1 MQGGTELIAPLWQVS
16 LLEALNRMAVF
27 KDETKRKVNIQVKV
41 LGIDVPSFGASFETA
56 VTARYEI
63 IDRASGSTIYTQEFS
78 STGLVPASYAF
89 MGMMR
94 ARESGNRAVQN
105 NIAMFLQTLETVD
118 FEKAMFPSKQK

>member
-1 MQGGTELIAPLWQVS
+1 
-16 LLEALNRMAVF
+16 MAVF
-27 KDETKRKVNIQVKV
+27 KDEAKRKTNVPVEAS
-41 LGIDVPSFGASFETA
+41 GIDVPSFGASFETT

-63 IDRASGSTIYTQEFS
+63 IDRASGSIIYTQEFS

-89 MGMMR
+89 MGMVR
-94 ARESGNRAVQN
+94 ARESVNRAVQN